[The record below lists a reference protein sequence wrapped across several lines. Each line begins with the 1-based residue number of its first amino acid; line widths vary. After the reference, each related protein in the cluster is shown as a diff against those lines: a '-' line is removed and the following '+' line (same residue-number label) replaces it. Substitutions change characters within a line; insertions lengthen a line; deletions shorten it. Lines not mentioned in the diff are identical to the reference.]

1 MRVPNLVIHVY
12 GDIEWDRATN
22 TIIEIDAKGLDLA
35 EPITEVEFN
44 RLFGSMPAFTGTMS
58 TADYIEWLHGDAG

>member
-1 MRVPNLVIHVY
+1 VY

-44 RLFGSMPAFTGTMS
+44 RLFGSMPGFTGTMS
-58 TADYIEWLHGDAG
+58 TADYIEWLRGDAG